1 MTCLARDENRVRVG
15 ATRVAL
21 FSVENSPTLTSYW
34 AETDVIS
41 GPHWEVMEPRKME
54 DENMT

>member
-1 MTCLARDENRVRVG
+1 MSSTRCEPRESRCN
-15 ATRVAL
+15 RVAL